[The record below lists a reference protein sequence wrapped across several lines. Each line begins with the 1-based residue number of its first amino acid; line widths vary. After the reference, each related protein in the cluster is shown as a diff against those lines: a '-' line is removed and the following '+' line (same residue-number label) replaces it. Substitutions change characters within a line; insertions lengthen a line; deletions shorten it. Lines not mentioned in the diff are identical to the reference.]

1 MTQTATP
8 PSPPKIPTG
17 REIFD
22 AIMGHIE
29 VELTTE
35 GLKTIAEKYKN
46 ETHEDLEARKKRY
59 AAAFERYEQAYMG
72 YMDVLHSQVLRFR
85 KESFTQ
91 VEMEVKGKDQAALEN
106 LSQQFQTA
114 V

>member
-1 MTQTATP
+1 
-8 PSPPKIPTG
+8 
-17 REIFD
+17 
-22 AIMGHIE
+22 
-29 VELTTE
+29 
-35 GLKTIAEKYKN
+35 
-46 ETHEDLEARKKRY
+46 
-59 AAAFERYEQAYMG
+59 
-72 YMDVLHSQVLRFR
+72 MDVLHSQVLRFR